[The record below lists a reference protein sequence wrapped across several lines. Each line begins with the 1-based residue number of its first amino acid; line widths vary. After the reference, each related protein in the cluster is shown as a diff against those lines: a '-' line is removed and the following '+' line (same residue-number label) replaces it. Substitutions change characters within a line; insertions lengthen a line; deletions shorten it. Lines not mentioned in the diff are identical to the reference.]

1 MAEPNQRLRIETLA
15 VHAGHSVDAATGAV
29 ATPIQLSTTFE
40 RAADGSY
47 RSGYVYSRSN
57 NPNRRALEEAMA
69 ALEGGSD
76 AAALGSGLAAASA
89 VFQALQPGDHVVAA
103 TQTYHGTAKLLR
115 DLFVPWGLHVD
126 FVDMTDLAAVRN
138 ATRAKTKLLWAET
151 PSNPLLKV
159 TDIAQVA
166 EIAHRAGAL
175 CVCDNTF
182 APILQ
187 RPFELGADLVVYSA
201 TKYLGGHS
209 DVTGGIVVTRA
220 DTELFQRVRLVQGS
234 AGAVPSPFDCWL
246 VLRGLRTLPWRMRA
260 QSANALKVATFLAG
274 HANVERVHY
283 PGLPGDA
290 DHALA
295 ARQMSGFSGMLS
307 FDVKGGREAAIAV
320 AAKVRI
326 FIRAT
331 SLGSV
336 ESLIEHRASIVGEDP
351 RTPQGLLR
359 LSIGL
364 EHADD
369 LIEDLAQALGYGSVG
384 EAVSFPRFRNTGS

>member
-1 MAEPNQRLRIETLA
+1 MTEQNQHLRIETLA
-15 VHAGHSVDAATGAV
+15 VHAGHAVDPATGAV
-29 ATPIQLSTTFE
+29 ASPIQLSTTFE

-47 RSGYVYSRSN
+47 PSGYVYSRSN

-69 ALEGGSD
+69 TVEGGSD
-76 AAALGSGLAAASA
+76 AAAFGSGLAAASA
-89 VFQALQPGDHVVAA
+89 IFQALRPGDHVVAA
-103 TQTYHGTAKLLR
+103 TQTYHGTTKLLR
-115 DLFVPWGLHVD
+115 DVFVPWGLHVD
-126 FVDMTDLAAVRN
+126 FVDMIDLDAVRN
-138 ATRAKTKLLWAET
+138 AVRANTKLLWAET

-159 TDIAQVA
+159 TDIAAVA
-166 EIAHRAGAL
+166 EIAHAAGAL

-187 RPFELGADLVVYSA
+187 RPFDLGADLIVHSA

-220 DTELFQRVRLVQGS
+220 ETELFSRVRLVQGS

-246 VLRGLRTLPWRMRA
+246 VLRGLRTLPLRMRA
-260 QSANALKVATFLAG
+260 QSENALKVATFLVS
-274 HANVERVHY
+274 HPNVERVHY
-283 PGLPGDA
+283 PGLPTDPE
-290 DHALA
+290 HALA

-307 FDVKGGREAAIAV
+307 FHVKGGREAAVAV
-320 AAKVRI
+320 AAKMRI

-336 ESLIEHRASIVGEDP
+336 ESLVEHRASVAGEDP

-369 LIEDLAQALGYGSVG
+369 LIEDLAQALG
-384 EAVSFPRFRNTGS
+384 